1 MTLVIGIEEGEMDLR
16 VLGERQNWKML
27 ENDLTRLQT
36 VLEVAR

>member
-16 VLGERQNWKML
+16 VLGERQKWKML

>member
-1 MTLVIGIEEGEMDLR
+1 MTLVIGIEEGEMDLQ
-16 VLGERQNWKML
+16 VLGERQKWKML